1 MFTEFAHTFYTFCHV
16 YKFKSRHFNK
26 LKMKLRF
33 SFIKPKNLAKHMHT
47 GKTLSTNR
55 FLKDAQQLQ
64 VTPGQENGAVKVNRM
79 SRY

>member
-1 MFTEFAHTFYTFCHV
+1 
-16 YKFKSRHFNK
+16 
-26 LKMKLRF
+26 
-33 SFIKPKNLAKHMHT
+33 MHT

-64 VTPGQENGAVKVNRM
+64 VTPGQENGAVKVNRI